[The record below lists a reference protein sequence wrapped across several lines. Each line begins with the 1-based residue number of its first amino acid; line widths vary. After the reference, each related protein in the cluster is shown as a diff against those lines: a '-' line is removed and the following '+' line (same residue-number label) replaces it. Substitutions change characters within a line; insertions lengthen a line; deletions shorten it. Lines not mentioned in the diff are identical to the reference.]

1 MVRMKYL
8 AAVMGLLFSVS
19 MGMADGK
26 CEGKEDKHEK
36 KEHQCVR
43 QALKFG
49 GYVQTCWELGP
60 YLENTFRIR
69 RAYLGIGGDVS
80 SRFSYKLLFT
90 MPGASLAL
98 YDAYVDV
105 KLIEYLGIRIGQFQ
119 TPIGMEKLTS
129 SSVILF
135 PERTFASGFTI
146 DRDLGVTLAGKIKF
160 IGLQVGLFN
169 GEGRNVPDIN
179 EAKDITARLT
189 VKPMDWLHVGGAYQ
203 MGQRVSYD
211 TTGMFFTDWGFNRWG
226 AELALTPWNLW
237 LAAEFMGGADDE
249 TSLMTYYV
257 ETGWMFELSNTCFYG
272 IQPAMRY
279 EHNDLDAG
287 VEGFAETRVTGGLN
301 FPFLPDNKAKL
312 AVCYRRGWIDDEY
325 DDTSDQFIAQ
335 VQLKFP

>member
-1 MVRMKYL
+1 MKYL
-8 AAVMGLLFSVS
+8 AAVMGLLLSVS

-26 CEGKEDKHEK
+26 CEGKEGKHEEG
-36 KEHQCVR
+36 EHQCAC

-49 GYVQTCWELGP
+49 GYVQACWELGP
-60 YLENTFRIR
+60 DFENTFRIR

-129 SSVILF
+129 SSVVLF
-135 PERTFASGFTI
+135 PERTFASGFAI
-146 DRDLGVTLAGKIKF
+146 DRDLGVMLASRIKF

-169 GEGRNVPDIN
+169 GQGRNVPDIN
-179 EAKDITARLT
+179 EAKDLAARLT
-189 VKPMDWLHVGGAYQ
+189 LKPVDWLHVGGAYQ
-203 MGQRVSYD
+203 MGTNTLVEVDS
-211 TTGMFFTDWGFNRWG
+211 TGMYFTDWDFNRWG
-226 AELALTPWNLW
+226 AELTLTPWNLW

-249 TSLMTYYV
+249 TSLMTYYL

-287 VEGFAETRVTGGLN
+287 EEGFAETRITGGLN
-301 FPFLPDNKAKL
+301 FHFLPDNKAKL
-312 AVCYRRGWIDDEY
+312 AVCYHRGWIDGEY